1 MRKNKKMIIIVLL
14 LFIVLGMGVGYS
26 ILSKQLKIEGNASI
40 ATNFDVAITGIT
52 RLDNDSTS
60 KYYNPTLDIYQN
72 YQYSTDERYY
82 NTAVEN
88 KQPSFTSTTAT
99 FDVTFNNPND
109 SITYVV
115 DIYNQSNVGAILD
128 EIVVEDTQSAV
139 VVTPLYDYS
148 KDSITL
154 SSYETL
160 RYFITI
166 SYPQYNDIV
175 GGTNSNVT
183 INFTFNE
190 YTGAGYSGP
199 ENMALL
205 TFGDEL
211 NHDGQLALAIN
222 NLVSGFDYDINL
234 YVSIDGAD
242 YIKSDIDYNIEPA
255 YILQDTEIYYSIPES
270 LNDGELH
277 TIKFKLGNSI
287 DSRYSN
293 EIELKYQK

>member
-1 MRKNKKMIIIVLL
+1 MRNNKKMIIIVLL
-14 LFIVLGMGVGYS
+14 MFVVLGMGVGYS

-40 ATNFDVAITGIT
+40 ATNFDVSITGIT
-52 RLDNDSTS
+52 KLDNDSTS

-82 NTAVEN
+82 NTTVEN
-88 KQPSFTSTTAT
+88 KPPEFTSTTAT

-115 DIYNQSNVGAILD
+115 DIYNQSNIGAILD
-128 EIVVEDTQSAV
+128 EIVIGENQSSV
-139 VVTPLYDYS
+139 VVTPLYNYNEDT
-148 KDSITL
+148 ITL
-154 SSYETL
+154 NPRETL
-160 RYFITI
+160 RYFVTI
-166 SYPQYNDIV
+166 SYPQYNDII
-175 GGTNSNVT
+175 GTTSEKIT

-190 YTGAGYSGP
+190 YTGAGYDGP

-205 TFGDEL
+205 TFCDEL

-222 NLVSGFDYDINL
+222 NLVAGFEYDINL

-242 YIKSDIDYNIEPA
+242 YIKSDVDYNIEPA
-255 YILQDTEIYYSIPES
+255 YILRDTEIYYSIPES

-277 TIKFKLGNSI
+277 TIRFKLGNSI